1 MPGSAMLACL
11 GAMRAG
17 IGKLAVATSPFAS
30 SIIAS
35 RVPECTYVHNGL
47 TRIAE
52 GMTLEGY
59 RAVAIGPGL
68 DDESLVEKALN
79 SLWESDLPIILDAG
93 ALQKT
98 EVSN

>member
-30 SIIAS
+30 SIIAT

-47 TRIAE
+47 ERVAD
-52 GMTLEGY
+52 GMTLDGY

-68 DDESLVEKALN
+68 EKEDLIEEALRN
-79 SLWESDLPIILDAG
+79 LMGEQSSNYFRCRCIK
-93 ALQKT
+93 KT
-98 EVSN
+98 QVS